1 MGWFD
6 NQIKDRKLQDN
17 AALEDAFAEIA
28 NSVSGKR
35 IMPVFSDDSTKFID
49 SVNKILAYWH
59 FKPIEIMEKSSDL
72 N

>member
-35 IMPVFSDDSTKFID
+35 N
-49 SVNKILAYWH
+49 NKAERNGRYAR
-59 FKPIEIMEKSSDL
+59 FQR
-72 N
+72 